1 MIDEKRL
8 DIDDLSKSGYMA
20 TAIVNR
26 YGIAPTV
33 RGNHG
38 QVTAVIEE
46 VYKRYENRHS
56 GC

>member
-1 MIDEKRL
+1 MIDEKKL